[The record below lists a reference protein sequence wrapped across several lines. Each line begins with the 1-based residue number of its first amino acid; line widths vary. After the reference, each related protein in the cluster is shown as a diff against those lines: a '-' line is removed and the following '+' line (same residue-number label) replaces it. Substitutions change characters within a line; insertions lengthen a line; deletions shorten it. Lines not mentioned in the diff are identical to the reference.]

1 MLVQG
6 MCYAIGLSGVRVAF
20 VCESGTKKNLKSPRR
35 ASAASAPITERT
47 YRQVAEYLLANGFRR
62 EIQHLANVQERKGP
76 GTIIGCDPAMSI
88 EIEFPLDRARSAM
101 EPSQIQRRLFEDSG
115 RQFLLAGLEL
125 MVGSSVHVVVFWLV
139 ISSSI
144 FRRPIFQ
151 KISEFLRESPR
162 SSFFLAVI
170 VLPTDLDLS
179 GRIETEQ

>member
-1 MLVQG
+1 
-6 MCYAIGLSGVRVAF
+6 
-20 VCESGTKKNLKSPRR
+20 
-35 ASAASAPITERT
+35 
-47 YRQVAEYLLANGFRR
+47 
-62 EIQHLANVQERKGP
+62 
-76 GTIIGCDPAMSI
+76 MSI
-88 EIEFPLDRARSAM
+88 EIKFPLDRARSAM
-101 EPSQIQRRLFEDSG
+101 EPSQIQRSLFEDSG

-170 VLPTDLDLS
+170 VLPTGLDLS